1 VRTVDLFQ
9 MQRPSPA
16 PGPDFE
22 DVFAR
27 GGIAYRRHLAIGA
40 LLAVLL
46 LVAIAGTLAWGQ
58 YKDAQRTALGNTR
71 ARAVLAGSV
80 IDSYFG
86 GELATLRSIAGSPP
100 VVGSDTA
107 SMRRYF
113 TRLQPAVGH
122 GLFSAGLAWIDRQG
136 VARVAVVRGAD
147 AHHPNLSSRSY
158 VANVRATDRPFVSES
173 TDGWFGGDHVIVM
186 AVPTRDARGRP
197 TGVLAA
203 AVLPQALAI
212 TRGALDLGD
221 SGVAI
226 LDREG
231 RSVLAGFTRPSNLA
245 LVRSL
250 AGTGVRPNTRG
261 LDGSRDH
268 AIAYTR
274 SAIPSWTIVLDR
286 PRAVLFSDA
295 RRGFFLE
302 LALVAAAAAI
312 LLFLIALIVLHG
324 RREAERERRR
334 SRQRHELSSI
344 LGSASL
350 GSDVSDGLVAGLA
363 DAFPDA
369 LCIVALDDADHHG
382 LTLSASAEGAFPST
396 EAARDIVVAQAATLA
411 YDSGTAIVIGKEPE
425 LRSALPG
432 VHNALLGAAHSFYA
446 TPLVNRGGNR
456 LGALCLLFAHTHPM
470 SESEQAQVVWY
481 AEQAATAL
489 DRTSAFERE
498 HEVAV
503 RLQRSLLSERLPEI
517 EGVELIGRYNA
528 GVAGLEVGGDWYD
541 AVRRSDGIVH
551 VTVGDV
557 AGHGVTAAVLM
568 GQLRN
573 AFRAHAYEHTSP
585 AELLRR
591 MLRHVDEDEMATA
604 LCLTLDPYTQEL
616 TYASAGHPPSL
627 LVDGNAAAVSR
638 LGLALAPPLGYV
650 QASAICEATVELPAG
665 ATLVAYTD
673 GLVERRG
680 WSIDA
685 GIDLLASVVG
695 SSWSLGAEPLA
706 DRIFQEVAPR
716 IGSTDDI
723 ALLIV
728 RLLEVPRRMDI
739 EVPSDPE
746 AMVGIRRRLR
756 TWLGLRGLAEDECDD
771 TILAVSEAC
780 NNAIEHGYPL
790 EPGPMRVLVDH
801 SDGTLIIRIEDR
813 GAWHRTSPSVERGRG
828 IPLMRAVMDTAEIE
842 HDGRGTRVLLSR
854 LLA

>member
-1 VRTVDLFQ
+1 

-16 PGPDFE
+16 PAPDIE

-27 GGIAYRRHLAIGA
+27 GGVVYRRHLAIGA

-46 LVAIAGTLAWGQ
+46 LVAVAGTLAWGD
-58 YKDAQRTALGNTR
+58 YKEAQRTALGNAR
-71 ARAVLAGSV
+71 ARTVLAGSV

-86 GELATLRSIAGSPP
+86 GELATLRSIASSPP
-100 VVGSDTA
+100 VVGRDAA
-107 SMRRYF
+107 SMQRYF
-113 TRLQPAVGH
+113 ARLQPAAGH
-122 GLFSAGLAWIDRQG
+122 GLFSAGLAWIDGRG
-136 VARVAVVRGAD
+136 VARVAAVRGAD
-147 AHHPNLSSRSY
+147 TRHPDLSDRSY
-158 VANVRATDRPFVSES
+158 VWNVRGTGMPFVSGS
-173 TDGWFGGDHVIVM
+173 TDGWFGGDDVIVM

-203 AVLPQALAI
+203 AVLPKPLAI
-212 TRGALDLGD
+212 TRGSPDLGD

-231 RSVLAGFTRPSNLA
+231 RSILGGFTRPSNLA
-245 LVRSL
+245 LVRAL
-250 AGTGVRPNTRG
+250 AGTGVRSNTPG
-261 LDGSRDH
+261 LDGSSDH
-268 AIAYTR
+268 AIAYTT
-274 SAIPSWTIVLDR
+274 AVIPGWTIVIDR
-286 PRAVLFSDA
+286 PRAVLFSAA

-312 LLFLIALIVLHG
+312 VLFLIALIVLHG
-324 RREAERERRR
+324 RRGSERERTR
-334 SRQRHELSSI
+334 SRQRDELSNI

-363 DAFPDA
+363 DSFPEA
-369 LCIVALDDADHHG
+369 LCIVALEDADHHG
-382 LTLSASAEGAFPST
+382 LTLSASAEGTFPST
-396 EAARDIVVAQAATLA
+396 PAARDIVVAQAATLA
-411 YDSGTAIVIGKEPE
+411 YDSGSAIVIGKEPA
-425 LRSALPG
+425 LRATLPG
-432 VHNALLGAAHSFYA
+432 VHKALLGAAHSFYA
-446 TPLVNRGGNR
+446 TPLVNHGGSR
-456 LGALCLLFAHTHPM
+456 LGALCLLFAHTHPL
-470 SESEQAQVVWY
+470 SESEQAQVAWY

-503 RLQRSLLSERLPEI
+503 RLQRSLLSKRLPEV

-528 GVAGLEVGGDWYD
+528 GGAGLEVGGDWYD

-627 LVDGNAAAVSR
+627 LVDGTAAAVSR
-638 LGLALAPPLGYV
+638 LGQALAPPLGYV
-650 QASAICEATVELPAG
+650 QASAIREATVELPAG

-685 GIDLLASVVG
+685 GIDLLASVLG
-695 SSWSLGAEPLA
+695 SSSSLGAEPLA
-706 DRIFQEVAPR
+706 DRIFQEVAPH

-739 EVPSDPE
+739 EVPSDP
-746 AMVGIRRRLR
+746 ASMVAIRRRLR
-756 TWLGLRGLAEDECDD
+756 AWLELRGLAEEERDD

-790 EPGPMRVLVDH
+790 EPGPLRLLVEH
-801 SDGTLIIRIEDR
+801 SEGTLIIRIEDR
-813 GAWHRTSPSVERGRG
+813 GSWHRPTPSFERGRG